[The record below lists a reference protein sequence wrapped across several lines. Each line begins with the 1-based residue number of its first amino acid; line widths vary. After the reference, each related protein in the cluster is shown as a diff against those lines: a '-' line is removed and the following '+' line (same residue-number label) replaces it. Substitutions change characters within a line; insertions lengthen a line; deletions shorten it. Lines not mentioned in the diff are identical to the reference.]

1 MRNTSDLELLGCRLS
16 LADAVILEHRAIP
29 GHQGWATVL
38 RLLRRPGGPGATL
51 QVDEWGESLLAGC
64 TGRLP
69 LAVLLDLLAQ
79 AHGLDLGAL
88 TEAVLPT
95 IRVAVTRGLLHPVD
109 GSADAA
115 GTLG

>member
-1 MRNTSDLELLGCRLS
+1 
-16 LADAVILEHRAIP
+16 
-29 GHQGWATVL
+29 VL

-64 TGRLP
+64 TGQLP
-69 LAVLLDLLAQ
+69 LAVLLSLLAE

-95 IRVAVTRGLLHPVD
+95 IRVAVTRGLLHPVTD
-109 GSADAA
+109 PAEAA
-115 GTLG
+115 G